1 MRLCCFISFL
11 SPPAYQK
18 LPGPYEVVFYNETDD
33 SPGVMLWRYP
43 ESRVLT
49 FVRITPVPF
58 NTTEDPEIS
67 TADLGDRLQVP
78 CSLEYWDE
86 LQHAFVPYREFSL
99 SESSACELTLPSLT
113 LTNEQKDLVT
123 SDLWRIVLNNNTDG
137 GDEQSSDSESGSQQ
151 GSSGSQL
158 LPGDQ
163 LVSPTALAACTRVD
177 SCFAPWSVP
186 SLGVSLTLAQIQ
198 LHLYHHL
205 EQLGTGT
212 VAPPGA
218 CLKIPILRHSLV
230 VGTSYNCHFSCI
242 LNSHTHISS
251 ICLSV

>member
-1 MRLCCFISFL
+1 
-11 SPPAYQK
+11 
-18 LPGPYEVVFYNETDD
+18 
-33 SPGVMLWRYP
+33 MLWRYP

-67 TADLGDRLQVP
+67 TADLGDRLKVP

-123 SDLWRIVLNNNTDG
+123 SDLWRIVLNNNPDG

-158 LPGDQ
+158 LPCDQ
-163 LVSPTALAACTRVD
+163 LVSPRRWQLVPVSTPASPLVRALPGRVSHPGTDTA
-177 SCFAPWSVP
+177 APLP
-186 SLGVSLTLAQIQ
+186 
-198 LHLYHHL
+198 
-205 EQLGTGT
+205 
-212 VAPPGA
+212 PPGA
-218 CLKIPILRHSLV
+218 AGHSAVTSTPPLPAGQEV
-230 VGTSYNCHFSCI
+230 APGARVPGHRGTGAAA
-242 LNSHTHISS
+242 
-251 ICLSV
+251 VPPPVERRR